1 MDIDVRRIVDIV
13 DKRIVDIDVR
23 RIVIADDKVRCRIR
37 LSYLW
42 IYDVSACLIVCWT
55 ISIDGISP

>member
-1 MDIDVRRIVDIV
+1 MDIDVRRIVDI
-13 DKRIVDIDVR
+13 DDRRIVDIDVR

-42 IYDVSACLIVCWT
+42 IYDVSACLIVC
-55 ISIDGISP
+55 